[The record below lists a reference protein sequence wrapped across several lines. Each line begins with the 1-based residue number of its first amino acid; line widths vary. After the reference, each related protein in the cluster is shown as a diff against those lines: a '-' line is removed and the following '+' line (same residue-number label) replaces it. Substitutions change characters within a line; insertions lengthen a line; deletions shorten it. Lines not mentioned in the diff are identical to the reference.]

1 VGESCNHKLYGHPAT
16 RHTAQSGV
24 PVEVIFRARMRRDVM
39 KHRSGR
45 YDAGIMLALLI
56 GVLLLQSVT
65 SLQAAQPAGEVVVY
79 SARIE
84 SLIKPMF
91 DAFTEKTGIQVKY
104 FTAGEKELFER
115 LQSEGA
121 NTPADV
127 FMTVD
132 VGNLWMAEQ
141 AGLLQGFSSGVV
153 DENIPSHLRAKD
165 NAWVGLSVRA
175 RPIMY
180 STERVQ
186 RSELST
192 YEALGEP
199 KWQGKLCLR
208 TSKKVYT
215 QSLVAAMMKTLG
227 EERTEGIVRRW
238 MANQPRVFDS
248 DSKLLEAIAAGQCDV
263 GITNTY
269 YLAHLVAKHPRFPV
283 AVFWPNQDD
292 RGVHINVSGGGV
304 TTHAK
309 HRDHAIK
316 LIEFLSSTDAQNL
329 YADANYEY
337 PANPA
342 VKASTII
349 TAWGDFK
356 ADTVDVAA
364 AGELQ
369 AAAVKLLD
377 RVGYK

>member
-1 VGESCNHKLYGHPAT
+1 MSRQLW
-16 RHTAQSGV
+16 
-24 PVEVIFRARMRRDVM
+24 RRYPRVVL
-39 KHRSGR
+39 
-45 YDAGIMLALLI
+45 AGFLGL
-56 GVLLLQSVT
+56 LLLQPGA
-65 SLQAAQPAGEVVVY
+65 SLQAARSAEEVVVY

-84 SLIKPMF
+84 TLIKPMF

-115 LQSEGA
+115 LQSEGVS
-121 NTPADV
+121 TPADV

-132 VGNLWMAEQ
+132 VGNLWMAQ
-141 AGLLQGFSSGVV
+141 NAGLLQGFDSETV
-153 DENIPSHLRAKD
+153 DKNIPSHLRAKD
-165 NAWVGLSVRA
+165 NEWVGLSVRA

-180 STERVQ
+180 STERVKP
-186 RSELST
+186 SELST
-192 YEALGEP
+192 YEALGDP
-199 KWQGKLCLR
+199 KWNGKLCFR

-215 QSLVAAMMKTLG
+215 QSLVATMIKTLG
-227 EERTEGIVRRW
+227 EERTEGIVRAW
-238 MANQPRVFDS
+238 MADQPRIFDS

-269 YLAHLVAKHPRFPV
+269 YLAQLVAKDPKFPV
-283 AVFWPNQDD
+283 AVFWPNQGD
-292 RGVHINVSGGGV
+292 RGVHINISGAGV
-304 TTHAK
+304 TKHAK
-309 HRDHAIK
+309 HRDNAIK
-316 LIEFLSSTDAQNL
+316 LIEFLSSTEAQNL
-329 YADANYEY
+329 VADANFEY

-349 TAWGDFK
+349 VAWGDFK

-369 AAAVKLLD
+369 AAAVKLMD

>member
-1 VGESCNHKLYGHPAT
+1 MKPRSW
-16 RHTAQSGV
+16 RHS
-24 PVEVIFRARMRRDVM
+24 RR
-39 KHRSGR
+39 
-45 YDAGIMLALLI
+45 IMLV
-56 GVLLLQSVT
+56 VLLGLLLWQPVA
-65 SLQAAQPAGEVVVY
+65 SLQAAGSAGEVVVY

-132 VGNLWMAEQ
+132 VGNLWIAEI
-141 AGLLQGFSSGVV
+141 AGLLQGFESEVI
-153 DENIPSHLRAKD
+153 DQNIPSHLRAKD
-165 NAWVGLSVRA
+165 NDWVGLSVRA

-180 STERVQ
+180 STERVKP
-186 RSELST
+186 SELST
-192 YEALGEP
+192 YEALGDP
-199 KWQGKLCLR
+199 KWNGKLCFR

-215 QSLVAAMMKTLG
+215 QSLVAAMIKTLG

-238 MANQPRVFDS
+238 ITNQPRIFDS

-263 GITNTY
+263 GVANTY
-269 YLAHLVAKHPRFPV
+269 YLARLVAKDPTFPV
-283 AVFWPNQDD
+283 AVFWPNQGD
-292 RGVHINVSGGGV
+292 RGVHINISGAGV
-304 TTHAK
+304 TKYAK

-316 LIEFLSSTDAQNL
+316 LLEFLSSSEAQNL
-329 YADANYEY
+329 FADANYEY
-337 PANPA
+337 PANPS
-342 VKASTII
+342 VKPSTII

-369 AAAVKLLD
+369 AAAVKLMD

>member
-1 VGESCNHKLYGHPAT
+1 MKPRSW
-16 RHTAQSGV
+16 RHS
-24 PVEVIFRARMRRDVM
+24 RR
-39 KHRSGR
+39 
-45 YDAGIMLALLI
+45 IMLVVFL
-56 GVLLLQSVT
+56 GLLLWQPVV
-65 SLQAAQPAGEVVVY
+65 SLQAAGSAGNVVVY

-84 SLIKPMF
+84 SLVKPMF

-132 VGNLWMAEQ
+132 VGNLWIAEN
-141 AGLLQGFSSGVV
+141 AGLLQGFESEVI
-153 DENIPSHLRAKD
+153 DQNIPTHLRAKD
-165 NAWVGLSVRA
+165 NDWVGLSVRA

-180 STERVQ
+180 STERVKA
-186 RSELST
+186 SELST
-192 YEALGEP
+192 YEALGDP
-199 KWQGKLCLR
+199 KWNGKLCFR

-215 QSLVAAMMKTLG
+215 QSLVAAMIKTLG
-227 EERTEGIVRRW
+227 EERTEGVVRRW
-238 MANQPRVFDS
+238 ITNQPRIFDS

-263 GITNTY
+263 GVANTY
-269 YLAHLVAKHPRFPV
+269 YLARLVAKDPQFPV
-283 AVFWPNQDD
+283 AVFWPNQGD
-292 RGVHINVSGGGV
+292 RGVHINISGAGV
-304 TTHAK
+304 TKHAK

-316 LIEFLSSTDAQNL
+316 LIEFLSSPEAQNL
-329 YADANYEY
+329 FADANYEY
-337 PANPA
+337 PANPS
-342 VKASTII
+342 VKPSTII

-369 AAAVKLLD
+369 AAAVKLMD

>member
-1 VGESCNHKLYGHPAT
+1 
-16 RHTAQSGV
+16 
-24 PVEVIFRARMRRDVM
+24 M
-39 KHRSGR
+39 KPHVWPHYPSL
-45 YDAGIMLALLI
+45 MLAVFLGMLLW
-56 GVLLLQSVT
+56 QAAA
-65 SLQAAQPAGEVVVY
+65 SLQAAGPAGEVVVY

-132 VGNLWMAEQ
+132 VGNLWLAEN
-141 AGLLQGFSSGVV
+141 AGLLQGFTSETVAH
-153 DENIPSHLRAKD
+153 NIPSYLRAKD
-165 NAWVGLSVRA
+165 NSWVGLSVRA

-180 STERVQ
+180 STERVKPG
-186 RSELST
+186 ELST
-192 YEALGEP
+192 YEALGDS
-199 KWQGKLCLR
+199 KWKGRLCLR

-215 QSLVAAMMKTLG
+215 QSLVATMIKTLG
-227 EERTEGIVRRW
+227 EERTEGVVRAW
-238 MANQPRVFDS
+238 MANEPRIFDS
-248 DSKLLEAIAAGQCDV
+248 DGKLLEAIAAGQCDV

-269 YLAHLVAKHPRFPV
+269 YLAHLVAKNPKFPV
-283 AVFWPNQDD
+283 AVFWPNQGD
-292 RGVHINVSGGGV
+292 RGVHVNISGAGM
-304 TTHAK
+304 TKHAK
-309 HRDHAIK
+309 HRDHAIQ
-316 LIEFLSSTDAQNL
+316 LLEFLSSDEAQNL

-337 PANPA
+337 PANSS
-342 VKASTII
+342 VKPSTII

-369 AAAVKLLD
+369 AAAVKLMD

>member
-1 VGESCNHKLYGHPAT
+1 
-16 RHTAQSGV
+16 
-24 PVEVIFRARMRRDVM
+24 
-39 KHRSGR
+39 
-45 YDAGIMLALLI
+45 MLAVFLA
-56 GVLLLQSVT
+56 VLLWQPVA
-65 SLQAAQPAGEVVVY
+65 SLQAAESAGEVVVY

-104 FTAGEKELFER
+104 FTAGERELFER

-132 VGNLWMAEQ
+132 VGNLWVAEN
-141 AGLLQGFSSGVV
+141 AGLLQGFSSEAV
-153 DENIPSHLRAKD
+153 EQNIPSHLRAKD
-165 NAWVGLSVRA
+165 NEWVGLSVRA

-180 STERVQ
+180 STERVKP
-186 RSELST
+186 SELST
-192 YEALGEP
+192 YEALGDP
-199 KWQGKLCLR
+199 KWQGKLCFR

-215 QSLVAAMMKTLG
+215 QSLVATMIKTLG

-238 MANQPRVFDS
+238 MGNQPRIFDS

-263 GITNTY
+263 GVANTY
-269 YLAHLVAKHPRFPV
+269 YLARLVAKEPKFPV
-283 AVFWPNQDD
+283 AVFWPNQAD
-292 RGVHINVSGGGV
+292 RGVHINISGAGV
-304 TTHAK
+304 TKYAK

-329 YADANYEY
+329 FADANYEY

-349 TAWGDFK
+349 AAWGDFK
-356 ADTVDVAA
+356 ADTVDVGA

-369 AAAVKLLD
+369 AAAVKLMD

>member
-1 VGESCNHKLYGHPAT
+1 
-16 RHTAQSGV
+16 
-24 PVEVIFRARMRRDVM
+24 
-39 KHRSGR
+39 
-45 YDAGIMLALLI
+45 
-56 GVLLLQSVT
+56 
-65 SLQAAQPAGEVVVY
+65 
-79 SARIE
+79 
-84 SLIKPMF
+84 
-91 DAFTEKTGIQVKY
+91 VKY

-132 VGNLWMAEQ
+132 VGNLWIAEN
-141 AGLLQGFSSGVV
+141 AGLLQGFESEVI
-153 DENIPSHLRAKD
+153 DQNIPSHLRAKD
-165 NAWVGLSVRA
+165 NDWVGLSVRA

-180 STERVQ
+180 STERVKP
-186 RSELST
+186 SELST
-192 YEALGEP
+192 YEALGDP
-199 KWQGKLCLR
+199 KWNSKLCFR

-215 QSLVAAMMKTLG
+215 QSLVAAMIKTLG

-238 MANQPRVFDS
+238 ITNQPRIFDS

-263 GITNTY
+263 GVANTY
-269 YLAHLVAKHPRFPV
+269 YLARLVAKDPTFPV
-283 AVFWPNQDD
+283 AVFWPNQGD
-292 RGVHINVSGGGV
+292 RGVHINISGAGV
-304 TTHAK
+304 TKHAK

-316 LIEFLSSTDAQNL
+316 LIEFLSSPEAQNL
-329 YADANYEY
+329 FADANYEY
-337 PANPA
+337 PANPS
-342 VKASTII
+342 VEPSTII

-369 AAAVKLLD
+369 AAAVKLMD

>member
-1 VGESCNHKLYGHPAT
+1 MRLQSW
-16 RHTAQSGV
+16 RHYPNNV
-24 PVEVIFRARMRRDVM
+24 
-39 KHRSGR
+39 
-45 YDAGIMLALLI
+45 LA
-56 GVLLLQSVT
+56 VLLGLLLWQPMAT
-65 SLQAAQPAGEVVVY
+65 LWAAGSAGEVVVY

-84 SLIKPMF
+84 ALIKPMF

-115 LQSEGA
+115 LQSEGV

-132 VGNLWMAEQ
+132 VGNLWIAQ
-141 AGLLQGFSSGVV
+141 NGGLLQGINSEII
-153 DENIPSHLRAKD
+153 DKNIPSHLRAKD
-165 NAWVGLSVRA
+165 NEWVGLSVRA

-180 STERVQ
+180 STERVKP
-186 RSELST
+186 SELST
-192 YEALGEP
+192 YEALGDP
-199 KWQGKLCLR
+199 KWNGKLCFR

-215 QSLVAAMMKTLG
+215 QSLVATMIKTLG
-227 EERTEGIVRRW
+227 EERTEGIVRAW
-238 MANQPRVFDS
+238 IANQPRIFES

-269 YLAHLVAKHPRFPV
+269 YLAQLVAKDAKFPV
-283 AVFWPNQDD
+283 AVFWPNQGD
-292 RGVHINVSGGGV
+292 RGVHINISGAGV
-304 TTHAK
+304 TKHAK
-309 HRDHAIK
+309 HRDNAIK
-316 LIEFLSSTDAQNL
+316 LIEFLSSTEAQNL
-329 YADANYEY
+329 IADANFEY

-349 TAWGDFK
+349 VAWGDFK
-356 ADTVDVAA
+356 ADTVDVAV

-369 AAAVKLLD
+369 AAAVKLMD

>member
-1 VGESCNHKLYGHPAT
+1 MKPRSW
-16 RHTAQSGV
+16 RHS
-24 PVEVIFRARMRRDVM
+24 RR
-39 KHRSGR
+39 
-45 YDAGIMLALLI
+45 IMLV
-56 GVLLLQSVT
+56 VLLGLLLWQPVA
-65 SLQAAQPAGEVVVY
+65 SLQAAGSAGEVVVY

-91 DAFTEKTGIQVKY
+91 DAFTEKTGVQVKY

-132 VGNLWMAEQ
+132 VGNLWIAEN
-141 AGLLQGFSSGVV
+141 AGLLQGFESEVI
-153 DENIPSHLRAKD
+153 DQNIPSHLRAKD
-165 NAWVGLSVRA
+165 NDWVGLSVRA

-180 STERVQ
+180 STERVKP
-186 RSELST
+186 SELST
-192 YEALGEP
+192 YEALGDP
-199 KWQGKLCLR
+199 KWNSKLCFR

-215 QSLVAAMMKTLG
+215 QSLVAAMIKTLG

-238 MANQPRVFDS
+238 ITNQPRIFDS

-263 GITNTY
+263 GVANTY
-269 YLAHLVAKHPRFPV
+269 YLARLVAKDPTFPV
-283 AVFWPNQDD
+283 AVFWPNQGD
-292 RGVHINVSGGGV
+292 RGVHINISGAGV
-304 TTHAK
+304 TKYAK

-316 LIEFLSSTDAQNL
+316 LLEFLSSTDAQNL
-329 YADANYEY
+329 FADANYEY
-337 PANPA
+337 PANPS
-342 VKASTII
+342 VKPSTII

-369 AAAVKLLD
+369 AAAVKLMD

>member
-1 VGESCNHKLYGHPAT
+1 MKPRSW
-16 RHTAQSGV
+16 RHS
-24 PVEVIFRARMRRDVM
+24 RR
-39 KHRSGR
+39 
-45 YDAGIMLALLI
+45 IMLV
-56 GVLLLQSVT
+56 VLLGLLLWQPVAF
-65 SLQAAQPAGEVVVY
+65 LQAAGSAGDVVVY

-84 SLIKPMF
+84 SLVKPMF
-91 DAFTEKTGIQVKY
+91 DAFTEKTAIQVKY

-132 VGNLWMAEQ
+132 VGNLWIAEN
-141 AGLLQGFSSGVV
+141 AGLLQGFESEVI
-153 DENIPSHLRAKD
+153 DQNIPTHLRAKD
-165 NAWVGLSVRA
+165 NDWVGLSVRA

-180 STERVQ
+180 STERVKA
-186 RSELST
+186 SELST
-192 YEALGEP
+192 YEALGDP
-199 KWQGKLCLR
+199 KWNGKLCFR

-215 QSLVAAMMKTLG
+215 QSLVAAMIKTLG
-227 EERTEGIVRRW
+227 EERTEGVVRRW
-238 MANQPRVFDS
+238 ITNQPRIFDS

-263 GITNTY
+263 GVANTY
-269 YLAHLVAKHPRFPV
+269 YLARLVAKDPQFPV
-283 AVFWPNQDD
+283 AVFWPNQGD
-292 RGVHINVSGGGV
+292 RGVHINISGAGV
-304 TTHAK
+304 TKHAK

-316 LIEFLSSTDAQNL
+316 LIEFLSSPEAQNL
-329 YADANYEY
+329 FADANYEY
-337 PANPA
+337 PANPS
-342 VKASTII
+342 VEPSTII

-369 AAAVKLLD
+369 AAAVKLMD

>member
-1 VGESCNHKLYGHPAT
+1 MK
-16 RHTAQSGV
+16 RHWWRHY
-24 PVEVIFRARMRRDVM
+24 PRL
-39 KHRSGR
+39 
-45 YDAGIMLALLI
+45 MLA
-56 GVLLLQSVT
+56 VLMGILWLQPGA
-65 SLQAAQPAGEVVVY
+65 SLEAAGPEGEVVVY

-91 DAFTEKTGIQVKY
+91 DAFTAQTGIQVKY

-115 LQSEGA
+115 LQSEGV

-132 VGNLWMAEQ
+132 VGNLWIAEH
-141 AGLLQGFSSGVV
+141 AGLLEGFDSQVV
-153 DENIPSHLRAKD
+153 DKNIPSHLRAKD

-180 STERVQ
+180 STERVKP
-186 RSELST
+186 SELST
-192 YEALGEP
+192 YEALGDP
-199 KWQGKLCLR
+199 KWHGKLCLR

-215 QSLVAAMMKTLG
+215 QSLVAAMMKALG

-238 MANQPRVFDS
+238 MANQPRIFDS
-248 DSKLLEAIAAGQCDV
+248 DSKLLEAIAAGQCEV

-269 YLAHLVAKHPRFPV
+269 YLAALLAKDPKFPV
-283 AVFWPNQDD
+283 AVFWPNQGD
-292 RGVHINVSGGGV
+292 RGVHINISGAGV
-304 TTHAK
+304 TKHAK

-316 LIEFLSSTDAQNL
+316 LIEFLSSPEAQNL
-329 YADANYEY
+329 YVDVNYEY
-337 PANPA
+337 PANP
-342 VKASTII
+342 VVTPNTLI
-349 TAWGDFK
+349 TAWGEFQ
-356 ADTVDVAA
+356 ADTMDVAA

-369 AAAVKLLD
+369 IAAVKLMD

>member
-1 VGESCNHKLYGHPAT
+1 MK
-16 RHTAQSGV
+16 
-24 PVEVIFRARMRRDVM
+24 RRLGQ
-39 KHRSGR
+39 HSLS
-45 YDAGIMLALLI
+45 IMLATLI
-56 GVLLLQSVT
+56 AIPLLQPIAPG
-65 SLQAAQPAGEVVVY
+65 QATGPAEEVVVY

-91 DAFTEKTGIQVKY
+91 DAFTARTGIQVKY
-104 FTAGEKELFER
+104 FNAGERELFER

-132 VGNLWMAEQ
+132 VGNLWIAEH
-141 AGLLQGFSSGVV
+141 AGLLQGFSSEVI
-153 DENIPSHLRAKD
+153 DKNIPSHLRAKD
-165 NAWVGLSVRA
+165 NEWVGLSVRA

-180 STERVQ
+180 STERVKP
-186 RSELST
+186 SELSS
-192 YEALGEP
+192 YETLGDP

-227 EERTEGIVRRW
+227 EEHTEGIVRRW
-238 MANQPRVFDS
+238 MTNQPRIFDS

-269 YLAHLVAKHPRFPV
+269 YLAHLVAKHPQFPV
-283 AVFWPNQDD
+283 TVFWPNQAD
-292 RGVHINVSGGGV
+292 RGVHINISGAGV
-304 TTHAK
+304 TKHAK

-337 PANPA
+337 PANPG

>member
-1 VGESCNHKLYGHPAT
+1 
-16 RHTAQSGV
+16 
-24 PVEVIFRARMRRDVM
+24 
-39 KHRSGR
+39 
-45 YDAGIMLALLI
+45 MLV
-56 GVLLLQSVT
+56 VLLGLLLWQPVAF
-65 SLQAAQPAGEVVVY
+65 LQAAGSAGDVVVY

-84 SLIKPMF
+84 SLVKPMF
-91 DAFTEKTGIQVKY
+91 DAFTEKTAIQVKY

-132 VGNLWMAEQ
+132 VGNLWIAEN
-141 AGLLQGFSSGVV
+141 AGLLQGFESEVI
-153 DENIPSHLRAKD
+153 DQNIPTHLRAKD
-165 NAWVGLSVRA
+165 NDWVGLSVRA

-180 STERVQ
+180 STERVNA
-186 RSELST
+186 SELST
-192 YEALGEP
+192 YEALGDP
-199 KWQGKLCLR
+199 KWNGKLCFR

-215 QSLVAAMMKTLG
+215 QSLVAAMIKTLG
-227 EERTEGIVRRW
+227 EERTEGVVRRW
-238 MANQPRVFDS
+238 ITNQPRIFDS

-263 GITNTY
+263 GVANTY
-269 YLAHLVAKHPRFPV
+269 YLARLVAKDPQFPV
-283 AVFWPNQDD
+283 AVFWPNQGD
-292 RGVHINVSGGGV
+292 RGVHINISGAGV
-304 TTHAK
+304 TKHAK

-316 LIEFLSSTDAQNL
+316 LIEFLSSPEAQNL
-329 YADANYEY
+329 FADANYEY
-337 PANPA
+337 PANPS
-342 VKASTII
+342 VKPSTII

-369 AAAVKLLD
+369 AAAVKLMD